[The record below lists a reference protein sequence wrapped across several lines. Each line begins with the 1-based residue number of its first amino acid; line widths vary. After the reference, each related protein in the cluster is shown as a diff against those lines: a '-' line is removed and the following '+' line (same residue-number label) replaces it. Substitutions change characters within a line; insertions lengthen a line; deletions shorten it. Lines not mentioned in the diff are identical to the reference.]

1 MKGFIA
7 SSPVYA
13 SSQRVEYVCA
23 QDYWPVG
30 GTVVVCVVGIPPNCQ
45 LKCLVLISE
54 LCMISLYRPRQYLL
68 C

>member
-7 SSPVYA
+7 ISPVYA
-13 SSQRVEYVCA
+13 SGQRVEYVCA

-30 GTVVVCVVGIPPNCQ
+30 GTVVLCVDGTFVGISPNCQ

-54 LCMISLYRPRQYLL
+54 LCMICL
-68 C
+68 